1 LKRTKRRYL
10 AVQVYSSEAVDSR
23 ELMDAVW
30 ASILKLF
37 GEYGAS
43 LANLALI
50 DYDMEKRV
58 VVLRTSLTALNMV
71 RAAITPITV
80 VADKQA
86 ALHVLAVSGTI
97 KALHKR
103 LPP

>member
-1 LKRTKRRYL
+1 
-10 AVQVYSSEAVDSR
+10 
-23 ELMDAVW
+23 MDAVW